1 MLHSKLQISTAW
13 GLISNEIL
21 LELIKILN
29 QPYTA
34 STDTPKLV
42 TAIPEKIVQISLG
55 AEFSLVL
62 DEKGNVWAWGTN
74 SDGQCGPGHFTTVNE
89 PICILKGM
97 F

>member
-1 MLHSKLQISTAW
+1 M
-13 GLISNEIL
+13 
-21 LELIKILN
+21 
-29 QPYTA
+29 
-34 STDTPKLV
+34 PKLV
-42 TAIPEKIVQISLG
+42 TAIPEKIAQISLG